1 MYVLDANIFIQ
12 SNRSHYGL
20 DIAPGFWD
28 WIDRGHRDQVLLSI
42 GPVGSE
48 IAAGHDDL
56 TTWAASRRNIF
67 APMDGACAGSLALL
81 ANWVVRAPVGFT
93 QAAQNVFLDSADY
106 QLIAYAHA
114 HSHTVVT
121 YERSAPDSK
130 KRVKIPDACLAVGVP
145 CIDPFTM
152 MRNETVQLRL

>member
-1 MYVLDANIFIQ
+1 MYLLDANIFIQ
-12 SNRSHYGL
+12 SNRAHYGL

-28 WIDRGHRDQVLLSI
+28 WIDAGHRGQVLLSI

-48 IAAGHDDL
+48 IAVGNDNL
-56 TTWAASRRNIF
+56 TTWAASRKNIF
-67 APMDGACAGSLALL
+67 APMDPACMTSLGLVS
-81 ANWVVRAPVGFT
+81 NWVVRAPVGFT
-93 QAAQNVFLDSADY
+93 IAAQSVFLASADY

-114 HSHTVVT
+114 HGHTVVT
-121 YERSAPDSK
+121 YERGEPNSK

-152 MRNETVQLRL
+152 MRSESVRLVL